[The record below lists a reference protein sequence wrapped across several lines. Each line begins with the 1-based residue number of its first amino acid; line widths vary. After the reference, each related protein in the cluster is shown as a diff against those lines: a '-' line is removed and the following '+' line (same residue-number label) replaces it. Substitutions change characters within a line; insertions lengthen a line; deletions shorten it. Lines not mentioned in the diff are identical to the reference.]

1 MADDKAFSLS
11 RRGFLASAC
20 CLAAAPIFT
29 PVTFAA
35 MPGDNRFVT
44 IVLRGAMDGLD
55 LVQPYGEA
63 SFAGMRPDIAI
74 APDKGL
80 IDLNGFFGLHP
91 AAADLLPLWKAKEL
105 AFVHAV
111 STPYRDQRSH
121 FDGQD
126 MLESGG
132 GHVAEEKTGWLNR
145 ALATIPR
152 STARKAIDIN
162 TSTELIL
169 SGPEIVDVWAS
180 DSNFGMGADEMQF
193 LTRLYAHDPA
203 FAKAMEEATRADQSA
218 KMGDDPA
225 AKRGEQ
231 ITDIAALAGKMLL
244 REYRIASF
252 SINGW
257 DTHVQQASQ
266 FQKAASDLTKAVV
279 TLKNTLGS
287 DAWKTTVVLAMT
299 EFGRTVRQNGSGGT
313 DHGTGGCCLLAGG
326 AINGGRVLGKWPGI
340 KQEQLFEDRDLMPTA
355 DVREIAAAML
365 YRQFNVGADDLTA
378 KIFPGLSFDKSSQF
392 LKV

>member
-35 MPGDNRFVT
+35 MPGENRFVT

-55 LVQPYGEA
+55 LVQPYGEP
-63 SFAGMRPDIAI
+63 SFASLRPDIAL

-80 IDLNGFFGLHP
+80 VDLDGFFGLNP
-91 AAADLLPLWKAKEL
+91 AAADLLPLWKTKEL
-105 AFVHAV
+105 AFIHAV
-111 STPYRDQRSH
+111 STPYRDARSH

-126 MLESGG
+126 MLETGG
-132 GHVAEEKTGWLNR
+132 DHVAEEKTGWLNR

-169 SGPEIVDVWAS
+169 SGPNLVDVWAS
-180 DSNFGMGADEMQF
+180 DSNFGMGADEMHF
-193 LTRLYAHDPA
+193 LTRLYANDPA
-203 FAKAMEEATRADQSA
+203 FAKAMDEATRADQSA
-218 KMGDDPA
+218 KMGEEPGT
-225 AKRGEQ
+225 KRGEQ
-231 ITDIAALAGKMLL
+231 VTDVAALAAKMLL

-252 SINGW
+252 SITGW
-257 DTHVQQASQ
+257 DTHVQQAVQ
-266 FQKAASDLTKAVV
+266 FRKAAGDLTQAVL
-279 TLKNTLGS
+279 TLKSMLGP
-287 DAWKTTVVLAMT
+287 DAWRTTVVLAMT

-326 AINGGRVLGKWPGI
+326 AINGGRVLGRWPGI
-340 KQEQLFEDRDLMPTA
+340 KDDQLFEDRDLMPTA

-365 YRQFNVGADDLTA
+365 YRQFDVGADDLTS

>member
-1 MADDKAFSLS
+1 MTEITLS

-63 SFAGMRPDIAI
+63 AFAALRPTLALT
-74 APDKGL
+74 PEKGL
-80 IDLNGFFGLHP
+80 LDLDGHFGLNP
-91 AAADLLPLWKAKEL
+91 AAADLMSLWKGREL

-132 GHVAEEKTGWLNR
+132 EHVAAEKTGWLNR
-145 ALATIPR
+145 TLSVIPR
-152 STARKAIDIN
+152 SQARKAIDVN

-169 SGPEIVDVWAS
+169 SGPNNVDVWAS
-180 DSNFGMGADEMQF
+180 DSNLGTAKDEMQF
-193 LTRLYAHDPA
+193 LMRLYAGDPA
-203 FAKAMEEATRADQSA
+203 FAKAMEEATRANN
-218 KMGDDPA
+218 A
-225 AKRGEQ
+225 AMITEPDGKRGEK
-231 ITDIAALAGKMLL
+231 IADVATLAGNMLKGD
-244 REYRIASF
+244 YRIASF
-252 SINGW
+252 SITGW
-257 DTHVQQASQ
+257 DTHVAQTGQFKRPVQDLAQAINTL
-266 FQKAASDLTKAVV
+266 KV
-279 TLKNTLGS
+279 TLGLEVWSK
-287 DAWKTTVVLAMT
+287 TVVLAMT

-313 DHGTGGCCLLAGG
+313 DHGTGGCAVLAGG
-326 AINGGRVLGKWPGI
+326 AIHGGRILGKWPGI
-340 KQEQLFEDRDLMPTA
+340 GAGQLLDDRDLMPTA

-365 YRQFNVGADDLTA
+365 YRQFDVTAGDLTG
-378 KIFPGLSFDKSSQF
+378 KIFPGLSFEKGSQF
-392 LKV
+392 LKA